1 MASDVMSLFNMP
13 TQEQLGRSY
22 LEGMLMSPAQMGNQ
36 GLLQQVVSLGGNAG
50 AGLGYGVGRLMGGM
64 TADQVRAKGI
74 EDAMQA
80 VQGMGLTSDAEM
92 YGALSQELA
101 SRGLTQDAL
110 LARNT
115 GLKARQVEEGMR
127 IDKER
132 LAIAQAAEARAQEE
146 APLRLKELNASIA
159 QKEDALKTD
168 QQRLAE
174 VVARIKTL
182 DPQKDSAKYQE
193 EYGKWEGI
201 KQRINEHQQKLED
214 DKARLRF
221 EERRVRS
228 DETRAEAAMRQAQ
241 AQEARAAA
249 DAKRL
254 AENEK
259 FTIPVYGP
267 SIIPGTKGDII
278 GRQSK
283 AGQILGNDGLIYN
296 SVAELMSSMATQK
309 PSAAAG
315 GKPPQTPDESLGIL
329 STIRNMFSRGD
340 TNQPSAAQSP
350 TTDLPTSVRPEVRER
365 WAQADKVAAEKA
377 AIEQQADNDPDILAI
392 RRKISTEPDA
402 RIVNKLRAQIIALK
416 KERYGL

>member
-22 LEGMLMSPAQMGNQ
+22 LEGMMMSPAQMGNQ

-115 GLKARQVEEGMR
+115 GLKAKQVEEGMR

-132 LAIAQAAEARAQEE
+132 LAIAQAAEARAKEE
-146 APLRLKELNASIA
+146 APLRLKELNAIIK
-159 QKEDALKTD
+159 QKEDAIKTD
-168 QQRLAE
+168 QERLAE
-174 VVARIKTL
+174 VVDRIRTL
-182 DPQKDSAKYQE
+182 DPQKDSAEYKK

-214 DKARLRF
+214 DRAKLRLD
-221 EERRVRS
+221 ERRVAAT
-228 DETRAEAAMRQAQ
+228 ETTARANVIQANAQ
-241 AQEARAAA
+241 AA
-249 DAKRL
+249 
-254 AENEK
+254 
-259 FTIPVYGP
+259 
-267 SIIPGTKGDII
+267 
-278 GRQSK
+278 K
-283 AGQILGNDGLIYN
+283 AGQ
-296 SVAELMSSMATQK
+296 E
-309 PSAAAG
+309 SAAI
-315 GKPPQTPDESLGIL
+315 K
-329 STIRNMFSRGD
+329 
-340 TNQPSAAQSP
+340 AQSIPSKAIPGIP
-350 TTDLPTSVRPEVRER
+350 TMPGMTPPTVGWIS
-365 WAQADKVAAEKA
+365 
-377 AIEQQADNDPDILAI
+377 PD
-392 RRKISTEPDA
+392 
-402 RIVNKLRAQIIALK
+402 
-416 KERYGL
+416 